1 MGKRKAKRILAYLMS
16 AVIMCSTL
24 LTNSIVARAAEDT
37 GTFRIRLTP
46 MDGCNSISYQI
57 GEEAIVN
64 LEKNQF
70 TENPEDQSGTV
81 WYSWESSD
89 PIAAGTTIKVTV
101 SPAEGYTKDGE
112 ATENEDGSYTYQTT
126 VVASESKE
134 IEIRLAKDNKP
145 GSQANPGDVSFRIDN
160 SQNGNVFVSASRDG
174 GFVQVS
180 DGSVESKDSFA
191 GADKIYVKYELNPD
205 QSLDNYVD
213 SETGISCNVYRV
225 DGVATN
231 LEFDDSNIAEVPY
244 NADKALE
251 IQIRFAGGKPGP
263 VANPGDVSFR
273 IDNSQNGNVFVSA
286 SRDGG
291 FVQVSDGSV
300 ESKDSFA
307 GADKIYVKYE
317 LNPDQSLD
325 NYVDSET
332 GISCNVYRV
341 DGVATNLEFD
351 DSNIAEVPYN
361 ADKALEIQIRFAG
374 GESGPG
380 SGSGASKD
388 YPFEAK
394 ATSNITFE
402 GTQNW
407 DGAGLAITAQY
418 YINGVACQENSYDEE
433 ACRDIVT
440 HLTNVTYPYD
450 EQDERTPMVTVDDV
464 EVPAVEFE
472 FVNQINARYTS
483 IVING
488 IDYSYL
494 IPGTNSATREWDI
507 LDAMSLNGNSQD
519 ISFIIQVPKA
529 DTYNVKADMEIIG
542 ETRYTYESNDSKVKF
557 TIDNGLNG
565 TVGYKY
571 DTFDCP
577 DVSVDSATFP
587 TSLEEGKTFT
597 IFATPK
603 ETFEFWGISLI
614 VNGEC
619 IPWEDVGNP
628 NIDDIF
634 TADGMSFVIT
644 ESIANKD
651 ELEILVSFSEDE
663 EWKAEQM
670 RYFPTG
676 NFLWSNLE
684 EDRYTDMFLDNTQV
698 KFVRFEYK
706 DREGKTV
713 VIDDIKDMNGE
724 SYLSFSENYDKGEAT
739 LFAGGKLTVQLVPR
753 YGYQVVEFGPNGGA
767 FGPEED
773 AIATY
778 TFTIA
783 NGNAHLGARC
793 APVDDAVNAEATGI
807 TDGGIALDVEGDEN
821 FEIGTAVLEVTDTE
835 TSETEEA
842 AFANAVPG
850 YDVDSYLDL
859 SLNNVVYKGSA
870 DNVWATEVS
879 ELVNPATISL
889 TVDEPITE
897 DVEIIH
903 QKHDGTYEVL
913 PATYDEETN
922 TITFETDS
930 FSKYAIAK
938 KVADGWAE
946 EENGKVYY
954 ENGKKVVGWKQLE
967 TKWYYFD
974 ASGLMVTGW
983 LKLGTKWYYFD
994 ASGVMATSWQKLGTK
1009 WYYFNTSGVMLTS
1022 WQKLGA
1028 KWYYF
1033 DASGAMLTGWQKL
1046 GTKWYYFNAGG
1057 AMLTGWQKL
1066 GTKWYYFNAGGAM
1079 LTGWQKI
1086 GTKWYYFE
1094 SSGAMVTGW
1103 KQIGTKW
1110 YYFNAGGV
1118 MLTGWQKLGSDWYY
1132 FNASGVMLTGWQ
1144 KLGTK
1149 WYYFYYNGKMAH
1161 DTYIGRYYLDSN
1173 GVMK

>member
-57 GEEAIVN
+57 GEEAIVD

-134 IEIRLAKDNKP
+134 IEIRLAKDNNP

-160 SQNGNVFVSASRDG
+160 SQNGNVFVSTSRDG

-225 DGVATN
+225 DGVDKN

-273 IDNSQNGNVFVSA
+273 IDNSQNGNVFVST

-341 DGVATNLEFD
+341 DGVDKNLEFD

-374 GESGPG
+374 GKPGP
-380 SGSGASKD
+380 GSGASKD
-388 YPFEAK
+388 YPFETE

-407 DGAGLAITAQY
+407 DGAGLAITAKY

-450 EQDERTPMVTVDDV
+450 EQDERTPMVTVDNV

-472 FVNQINARYTS
+472 FVNRINARYTS

-603 ETFEFWGISLI
+603 ETFEFRGISLI

-684 EDRYTDMFLDNTQV
+684 EDRETDMFLDNTQV

-842 AFANAVPG
+842 AFANAAPG

-870 DNVWATEVS
+870 DDVWATEVS

-1066 GTKWYYFNAGGAM
+1066 GTKWYYF
-1079 LTGWQKI
+1079 
-1086 GTKWYYFE
+1086 E
-1094 SSGAMVTGW
+1094 SSGTMVTGW

-1144 KLGTK
+1144 KIGTK

>member
-160 SQNGNVFVSASRDG
+160 SQNGNVFVSTSRDG

-225 DGVATN
+225 DGVDKN
-231 LEFDDSNIAEVPY
+231 LEFDETNIAEVPY
-244 NADKALE
+244 SADKALE
-251 IQIRFAGGKPGP
+251 IQIRFAGGESGP
-263 VANPGDVSFR
+263 VVNPGDVSFR
-273 IDNSQNGNVFVSA
+273 IDNSQNGNVFVST

-341 DGVATNLEFD
+341 DGVDKNLEFD
-351 DSNIAEVPYN
+351 ETNIAEVPYS

-374 GESGPG
+374 GKPG

-388 YPFEAK
+388 YPFETE

-407 DGAGLAITAQY
+407 DGAGLAITAKY

-450 EQDERTPMVTVDDV
+450 EQDERTPMVTVDNV

-472 FVNQINARYTS
+472 FVNRINARYTS

-571 DTFDCP
+571 DTFDCL

-597 IFATPK
+597 IFAKPK

-644 ESIANKD
+644 ESIAKGD

-842 AFANAVPG
+842 AFANAAPG

-870 DNVWATEVS
+870 DDVWATEVS

-938 KVADGWAE
+938 KVTDGWAE

-1066 GTKWYYFNAGGAM
+1066 GTKWYYF
-1079 LTGWQKI
+1079 
-1086 GTKWYYFE
+1086 E

-1144 KLGTK
+1144 KIGTK

-1173 GVMK
+1173 GAMK

>member
-1 MGKRKAKRILAYLMS
+1 MGKRKAKQILAYLMS
-16 AVIMCSTL
+16 AVILCSTL

-57 GEEAIVN
+57 GEEAIVD

-160 SQNGNVFVSASRDG
+160 SQNGNVFVSTSRDG

-225 DGVATN
+225 DGV
-231 LEFDDSNIAEVPY
+231 
-244 NADKALE
+244 DK
-251 IQIRFAGGKPGP
+251 
-263 VANPGDVSFR
+263 
-273 IDNSQNGNVFVSA
+273 
-286 SRDGG
+286 
-291 FVQVSDGSV
+291 
-300 ESKDSFA
+300 
-307 GADKIYVKYE
+307 
-317 LNPDQSLD
+317 
-325 NYVDSET
+325 
-332 GISCNVYRV
+332 
-341 DGVATNLEFD
+341 NLEFD

-407 DGAGLAITAQY
+407 DGAGLAITAKY

-450 EQDERTPMVTVDDV
+450 EQDERTPMVTVDNV

-472 FVNQINARYTS
+472 FVNRINARYTS

-603 ETFEFWGISLI
+603 ETFEFRGISLI

-644 ESIANKD
+644 ESIAKGD

-706 DREGKTV
+706 DREGKTI

-842 AFANAVPG
+842 AFANAAPG

-870 DNVWATEVS
+870 DDVWATEVS

-938 KVADGWAE
+938 KVTDGWAE

-1057 AMLTGWQKL
+1057 AMLTSWQKL

-1079 LTGWQKI
+1079 LTGWQKL

-1144 KLGTK
+1144 KIGTK

>member
-57 GEEAIVN
+57 GEEAIVD

-134 IEIRLAKDNKP
+134 IEIRLAKDNNP

-160 SQNGNVFVSASRDG
+160 SQNGNVFVSTSRDG

-225 DGVATN
+225 EGVDKN

-263 VANPGDVSFR
+263 
-273 IDNSQNGNVFVSA
+273 
-286 SRDGG
+286 
-291 FVQVSDGSV
+291 
-300 ESKDSFA
+300 
-307 GADKIYVKYE
+307 
-317 LNPDQSLD
+317 
-325 NYVDSET
+325 
-332 GISCNVYRV
+332 
-341 DGVATNLEFD
+341 
-351 DSNIAEVPYN
+351 
-361 ADKALEIQIRFAG
+361 
-374 GESGPG
+374 
-380 SGSGASKD
+380 GSGASKD
-388 YPFEAK
+388 YPFETE

-407 DGAGLAITAQY
+407 DGAGLAITAKY

-450 EQDERTPMVTVDDV
+450 EQDERTPIVTVDDV
-464 EVPAVEFE
+464 EVPAVEIE

-603 ETFEFWGISLI
+603 ETFEFRGISLI

-684 EDRYTDMFLDNTQV
+684 EDRETDMFLDNTQV

-842 AFANAVPG
+842 AFANAAPG

-870 DNVWATEVS
+870 DDVWATEVS

-938 KVADGWAE
+938 KVTDGWAE

-1079 LTGWQKI
+1079 LTGWQKL

-1173 GVMK
+1173 GAMK

>member
-57 GEEAIVN
+57 GEEAIVD

-70 TENPEDQSGTV
+70 TDNPEDQSGTV

-160 SQNGNVFVSASRDG
+160 SQNGNVFVSTSRDG

-225 DGVATN
+225 EGVDKN

-244 NADKALE
+244 DADKALE

-263 VANPGDVSFR
+263 
-273 IDNSQNGNVFVSA
+273 
-286 SRDGG
+286 
-291 FVQVSDGSV
+291 
-300 ESKDSFA
+300 
-307 GADKIYVKYE
+307 
-317 LNPDQSLD
+317 
-325 NYVDSET
+325 
-332 GISCNVYRV
+332 
-341 DGVATNLEFD
+341 
-351 DSNIAEVPYN
+351 
-361 ADKALEIQIRFAG
+361 
-374 GESGPG
+374 
-380 SGSGASKD
+380 GSGASKD
-388 YPFEAK
+388 YPFETE

-407 DGAGLAITAQY
+407 DGAGLAITAKY
-418 YINGVACQENSYDEE
+418 YINGVACQKNSYDEE

-450 EQDERTPMVTVDDV
+450 EQDERTPMVTVDNV
-464 EVPAVEFE
+464 EVPAVEIE

-603 ETFEFWGISLI
+603 ETFEFRGISLI

-807 TDGGIALDVEGDEN
+807 KDGGIALDVEGDEN

-842 AFANAVPG
+842 AFANAAPG

-870 DNVWATEVS
+870 DDVWATEVS

-938 KVADGWAE
+938 KVTDGWAE

-974 ASGLMVTGW
+974 ASGVMVTGW

-994 ASGVMATSWQKLGTK
+994 ASGVMATSWQKFGTK

-1033 DASGAMLTGWQKL
+1033 DAS
-1046 GTKWYYFNAGG
+1046 G

-1144 KLGTK
+1144 KIGTK

>member
-1 MGKRKAKRILAYLMS
+1 MGKRKAKQILAYLMS

-57 GEEAIVN
+57 GEEAIVD

-160 SQNGNVFVSASRDG
+160 SQNGNVFVSTSRDG

-273 IDNSQNGNVFVSA
+273 IDNSQNGNVFVST

-341 DGVATNLEFD
+341 EGVATNLEFD
-351 DSNIAEVPYN
+351 DSNIAEVPYD

-374 GESGPG
+374 GKPGP
-380 SGSGASKD
+380 GSGASKD
-388 YPFEAK
+388 YPFETE

-407 DGAGLAITAQY
+407 DGAGLAITAKY

-450 EQDERTPMVTVDDV
+450 EQDERTPIVTVDDV
-464 EVPAVEFE
+464 EVPAVEIE

-603 ETFEFWGISLI
+603 ETFEFRGISLI

-644 ESIANKD
+644 ESIAKGD

-706 DREGKTV
+706 DREGKTI

-842 AFANAVPG
+842 AFANAAPG

-870 DNVWATEVS
+870 DDVWATEVS

-938 KVADGWAE
+938 KVTDGWAE

-1057 AMLTGWQKL
+1057 AMLTSWQKL

-1079 LTGWQKI
+1079 LTGWQKL

-1144 KLGTK
+1144 KIGTK

>member
-1 MGKRKAKRILAYLMS
+1 MGKRKAKQILAYLMS
-16 AVIMCSTL
+16 AVILCSTL

-57 GEEAIVN
+57 GEEAIVD

-134 IEIRLAKDNKP
+134 IEIRLAKDNNP

-160 SQNGNVFVSASRDG
+160 SQNGNVFVSTSRDG

-225 DGVATN
+225 DGVDKN

-263 VANPGDVSFR
+263 
-273 IDNSQNGNVFVSA
+273 
-286 SRDGG
+286 
-291 FVQVSDGSV
+291 
-300 ESKDSFA
+300 
-307 GADKIYVKYE
+307 
-317 LNPDQSLD
+317 
-325 NYVDSET
+325 
-332 GISCNVYRV
+332 
-341 DGVATNLEFD
+341 
-351 DSNIAEVPYN
+351 
-361 ADKALEIQIRFAG
+361 
-374 GESGPG
+374 
-380 SGSGASKD
+380 GSGASKD

-472 FVNQINARYTS
+472 FVNRINARYTS

-542 ETRYTYESNDSKVKF
+542 ETRYTYESDDSKVKF

-587 TSLEEGKTFT
+587 ISLEEGKTFT

-644 ESIANKD
+644 ESIAKGD

-870 DNVWATEVS
+870 DDVWATEVS

-1079 LTGWQKI
+1079 LTGWQKL

-1144 KLGTK
+1144 KIGTK

>member
-1 MGKRKAKRILAYLMS
+1 MGKRKAKQILAYLMS
-16 AVIMCSTL
+16 AVILCSTL

-57 GEEAIVN
+57 GEEAIVD

-160 SQNGNVFVSASRDG
+160 SQNGNVFVSTSRDG

-231 LEFDDSNIAEVPY
+231 LEFDNSNIAEVPY

-263 VANPGDVSFR
+263 
-273 IDNSQNGNVFVSA
+273 
-286 SRDGG
+286 
-291 FVQVSDGSV
+291 
-300 ESKDSFA
+300 
-307 GADKIYVKYE
+307 
-317 LNPDQSLD
+317 
-325 NYVDSET
+325 
-332 GISCNVYRV
+332 
-341 DGVATNLEFD
+341 
-351 DSNIAEVPYN
+351 
-361 ADKALEIQIRFAG
+361 
-374 GESGPG
+374 
-380 SGSGASKD
+380 GSGASKD
-388 YPFEAK
+388 YPFETE

-407 DGAGLAITAQY
+407 DGAGLAITAKY

-450 EQDERTPMVTVDDV
+450 EQDERTPIVTVDDV

-472 FVNQINARYTS
+472 FVNRINARYTS

-603 ETFEFWGISLI
+603 ETFEFRGISLI

-684 EDRYTDMFLDNTQV
+684 EDRETDMFLDNTQV

-842 AFANAVPG
+842 AFANAAPG

-870 DNVWATEVS
+870 DDVWATEVS

-938 KVADGWAE
+938 KVTDGWAE

-1079 LTGWQKI
+1079 LTGWQKL

-1144 KLGTK
+1144 KIGTK

>member
-1 MGKRKAKRILAYLMS
+1 MGKRKAKQILAYLMS
-16 AVIMCSTL
+16 AVILCSTL

-57 GEEAIVN
+57 GEEAIVD

-160 SQNGNVFVSASRDG
+160 SQNGNVFVSTSRDG

-263 VANPGDVSFR
+263 
-273 IDNSQNGNVFVSA
+273 
-286 SRDGG
+286 
-291 FVQVSDGSV
+291 
-300 ESKDSFA
+300 
-307 GADKIYVKYE
+307 
-317 LNPDQSLD
+317 
-325 NYVDSET
+325 
-332 GISCNVYRV
+332 
-341 DGVATNLEFD
+341 
-351 DSNIAEVPYN
+351 
-361 ADKALEIQIRFAG
+361 
-374 GESGPG
+374 
-380 SGSGASKD
+380 GSGASKD
-388 YPFEAK
+388 YPFETE

-407 DGAGLAITAQY
+407 DGAGLAITAKY

-450 EQDERTPMVTVDDV
+450 EQDERTPIVTVDDV
-464 EVPAVEFE
+464 EVPAVEIE

-519 ISFIIQVPKA
+519 ISFIIQAPKA

-603 ETFEFWGISLI
+603 ETFEFRGISLI

-644 ESIANKD
+644 ESIAKGD

-684 EDRYTDMFLDNTQV
+684 EDRETDMFLDNTQV

-793 APVDDAVNAEATGI
+793 APVDDADNAEATGI

-821 FEIGTAVLEVTDTE
+821 FEIGTAVIEVSDKE

-842 AFANAVPG
+842 AFANAAPG

-938 KVADGWAE
+938 KVTDGWAE

-1033 DASGAMLTGWQKL
+1033 DASGAMLTGWQKI
-1046 GTKWYYFNAGG
+1046 GAKWYYFNAGG
-1057 AMLTGWQKL
+1057 AMLTGWQKI

-1110 YYFNAGGV
+1110 YYFNAGGA
-1118 MLTGWQKLGSDWYY
+1118 MLTGWQKIGSDWYY
-1132 FNASGVMLTGWQ
+1132 FNASGAMLTGWQ
-1144 KLGTK
+1144 KIGTK